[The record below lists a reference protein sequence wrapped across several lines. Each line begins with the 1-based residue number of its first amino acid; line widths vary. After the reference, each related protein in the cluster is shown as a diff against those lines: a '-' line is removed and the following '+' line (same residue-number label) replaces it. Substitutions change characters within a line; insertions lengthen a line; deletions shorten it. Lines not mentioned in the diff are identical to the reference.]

1 MMKSDSRAST
11 AEQLPAPQIIL
22 LHLLPGVL
30 VVIFDLIVAP
40 IVQGIGLPPH
50 FTVILGNAVIIVSFE
65 LWYLLKQGKQLSG
78 RPSLKASTLYRE
90 PMPWWQCV
98 VLVLLLLV
106 WAAAVFMLLG
116 PIGARLRESVFA
128 WMPAVFRAAG
138 DLPDV
143 TLYSSGA
150 LAVTAVFLF
159 VFTGIVVP
167 VVEELYYRGHLM
179 ARMSR
184 LGWWAPVVSL
194 VLWAL
199 NHFWQP
205 WDVILFVVASLP
217 LMLVVQWKK
226 NAYISVAAH
235 TIVNVL
241 NALMMAGALLGLA
254 P

>member
-1 MMKSDSRAST
+1 MIRTDSQSTT
-11 AEQLPAPQIIL
+11 AEQLTIPQVLL

-30 VVIFDLIVAP
+30 VVVFDLIVAP
-40 IVQGIGLPPH
+40 IVQTIGLPPH
-50 FTVILGNAVIIVSFE
+50 FTIILGNAVIIVPFE
-65 LWYLLKQGKQLSG
+65 VCYLLKQGKKPSG
-78 RPSLKASTLYRE
+78 TLSLKKSTLYNE
-90 PMPWWQCV
+90 PTPWWQYI
-98 VLVLLLLV
+98 VLIVLLLV
-106 WAAAVFMLLG
+106 WATAAFMLVG
-116 PIGARLRESVFA
+116 PIGARLRETVFA
-128 WMPAVFRAAG
+128 WMPAIFRATG
-138 DLPDV
+138 DPPNV
-143 TLYSSGA
+143 SLYSTSA
-150 LAVTAVFLF
+150 LAVTALFLF
-159 VFTGIVVP
+159 LFTGIVVP

>member
-1 MMKSDSRAST
+1 MAENDARAT
-11 AEQLPAPQIIL
+11 AAEQLSVPQMIL

-40 IVQGIGLPPH
+40 IVKGIGLPPH
-50 FTVILGNAVIIVSFE
+50 FTIILGNAVIIVSFE
-65 LWYLLKQGKQLSG
+65 VWYLLKQGKKVSG
-78 RPSLKASTLYRE
+78 KLSLKGAILYRE
-90 PMPWWQCV
+90 TMPWWQYI
-98 VLVLLLLV
+98 VLILLLLV
-106 WAAAVFMLLG
+106 WASAVLMLLSTV
-116 PIGARLRESVFA
+116 GAGLRETVFS
-128 WMPAVFRAAG
+128 WMPAVFWATGAP
-138 DLPDV
+138 PDV
-143 TLYSSGA
+143 TLYSSSA
-150 LAVTAVFLF
+150 LAITAVFLF

-205 WDVILFVVASLP
+205 WDVILFIVASLP

-241 NALMMAGALLGLA
+241 NAFMMAGALLGLG